1 MSKTIYLIRHAKSD
15 WGNENL
21 KDIDRPLNERGYGDA
36 HKMSLRL
43 SEKKERPDIILT
55 SNAIRAMSTAL
66 IFMRNLNVLGH
77 DVKVNEHIYEAT
89 SDELLNIIQNIND
102 KYSTVFLF
110 CHNPGI
116 TNLVN
121 RISNA
126 AIDNIPT
133 TGIACIDIE
142 TEHWSQAGEV
152 NGSLRYF
159 DFPKKVG

>member
-1 MSKTIYLIRHAKSD
+1 MKTLYLIRHSKSD
-15 WGNENL
+15 WGNEHL
-21 KDIDRPLNERGYGDA
+21 TDIDRPLNERGYGDA
-36 HKMSLRL
+36 HKMSLFL
-43 SEKKERPDIILT
+43 QEKNERPDIILT

-89 SDELLNIIQNIND
+89 SDELLNIIQHLND

-116 TNLVN
+116 TQVVN
-121 RISNA
+121 RICNA

-142 TEHWSQAGEV
+142 SESWKKAGEV
-152 NGSLRYF
+152 DGVLRYF
-159 DFPKKVG
+159 EFPKKSR